1 LLTEGTPLTVSE
13 LTRRIKQTLER
24 GFSYI
29 NLQGEIS
36 NFKRHTSGH
45 LYFTL
50 KDETSQI
57 SGVMWRS
64 RAADLAFTPQ
74 DGMHVVLSGRVTVY
88 EVRGN
93 YQVEIY
99 SIHPLGVGELQLAF
113 ERLRN
118 KLGAEGLFELD
129 RKRPLPEF
137 PTRIGIVTSP
147 TGAALHDMIHVLGRR
162 FPGVVAILNPVR
174 VQGAG
179 AAEEVSRAIADFNS
193 YAAVDVIIVARGGG
207 SLEDLWAFNEE
218 VVARAI
224 HHSRIPV
231 VSAIG
236 HETDFTIADF
246 VADLRAPTPS
256 AAAELVV
263 RDRNSLIDIV
273 REYWYTMHESMLNM
287 VTQRRDVILH
297 LLRSYSFN
305 TPIDLHRRFSQR
317 VDELQRGMA
326 ISMGHRFAMVKST
339 TESLHHRVGALDPE
353 MVLRRGY
360 AMVYKNHSI
369 VSSSKDVHG
378 EDDLEVKFHDGL
390 VRTTVQ

>member
-1 LLTEGTPLTVSE
+1 MLTEGTPLTVSE